1 MVFVHNVRS
10 LSQHIDDIVSDDRIT
25 NNDIAGF
32 REKQINPSDSSCK
45 NIETINFSNITFNN
59 NKNNNNNNNINNNNN
74 NSNRFLSSA
83 YIYRNDVAVLIKFD
97 VNGVSISGFKD
108 YVFSDRIFN
117 NIKFHQYY
125 SRRLQ

>member
-59 NKNNNNNNNINNNNN
+59 NNNNNNN

-97 VNGVSISGFKD
+97 INGVSISGFKD

>member
-59 NKNNNNNNNINNNNN
+59 NNNNNNNN

-97 VNGVSISGFKD
+97 INGVSISGFKD